1 MLTAADAH
9 KISQNVEEQD
19 YFEKYAKRIVDGIL
33 YGIRSDATAGYHER
47 SIDLDYCPKEVRE
60 LVICKLENLGYKVKK
75 RGFFYNFSL
84 NPSLY
89 VVSW

>member
-9 KISQNVEEQD
+9 KISQSVEKQD
-19 YFEKYAKRIVDGIL
+19 HFENHAKRMVSGIL
-33 YGIRSDATAGYHER
+33 YGIRSDANAGYHER
-47 SIDLDYCPKEVRE
+47 SLDLDHCPKEVRK

-84 NPSLY
+84 NPNLY

>member
-9 KISQNVEEQD
+9 KISQSVEKQD
-19 YFEKYAKRIVDGIL
+19 YFEKYAKRMVSGIL
-33 YGIRSDATAGYHER
+33 YGIQNDANAGYNER
-47 SIDLDYCPKEVRE
+47 SLDLDYCPKEVRK

-75 RGFFYNFSL
+75 RGFFYNLSL
-84 NPSLY
+84 NPNLY